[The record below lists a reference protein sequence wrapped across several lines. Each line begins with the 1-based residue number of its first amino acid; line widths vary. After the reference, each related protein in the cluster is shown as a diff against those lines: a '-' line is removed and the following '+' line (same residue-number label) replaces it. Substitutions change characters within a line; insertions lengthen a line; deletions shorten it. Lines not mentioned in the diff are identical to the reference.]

1 MRLRD
6 AIVGGLN
13 LFGAREGALD
23 DEAQVIA
30 KALADI
36 ATIGILQQR
45 SIHRSSVLAEN
56 LQRALNTRI
65 VVEQAKG
72 VLSERGQVPMDQTF
86 DLLRSFAR
94 SHNLKLSEL
103 ARSVVYPPHRADEV
117 LASRDT

>member
-1 MRLRD
+1 MTPSS
-6 AIVGGLN
+6 AVSTCSAP
-13 LFGAREGALD
+13 ARRSLD
-23 DEAQVIA
+23 DDDQVIA

-45 SIHRSSVLAEN
+45 TLHRSSVLAEN

-72 VLSERGQVPMDQTF
+72 VLSERGQMPMDETF

-103 ARSVVYPPHRADEV
+103 ARAVVYPPHRADEI